1 MVQELKQLVY
11 LNQQHLIPYNRA
23 TEIIEDVC
31 GQPISAGTLWN
42 TNKEVYDNLETTE
55 KETKRTIINSDVVHF
70 DETGYYEKR

>member
-1 MVQELKQLVY
+1 MYVDSRLV
-11 LNQQHLIPYNRA
+11 
-23 TEIIEDVC
+23 
-31 GQPISAGTLWN
+31 AGTLWN